1 MSFES
6 WVDFLAM
13 GGYAAYVFGAYG
25 LTVAVGV
32 GLVAQVWVRK
42 RRWEQDLRVQ
52 LRAQEKQP

>member
-6 WVDFLAM
+6 WGDFVAM

-32 GLVAQVWVRK
+32 GLVAQVWVGK
-42 RRWEQDLRVQ
+42 RRWEQDLRAQ
-52 LRAQEKQP
+52 LRAQEKQL

>member
-6 WVDFLAM
+6 WGDFVAM

-32 GLVAQVWVRK
+32 GLVVQVGVRK

>member
-6 WVDFLAM
+6 WGDFVAM

-32 GLVAQVWVRK
+32 GLVAQGLVRK

>member
-6 WVDFLAM
+6 WGDFVAM

-42 RRWEQDLRVQ
+42 RRWEQGLRAQ

>member
-6 WVDFLAM
+6 WGDFVAM

-32 GLVAQVWVRK
+32 GLVVQVEDRK

>member
-6 WVDFLAM
+6 WGDFVAM

-42 RRWEQDLRVQ
+42 RRWERDLRAQ